1 MLLYCSSAM
10 MMLFPVRRYVT
21 CDWPKLTLL
30 CTYLWSR
37 LGRLLVPV
45 PRAPM
50 RLSRL
55 GTLVIFPE

>member
-30 CTYLWSR
+30 SYL
-37 LGRLLVPV
+37 PV
-45 PRAPM
+45 EQARQA
-50 RLSRL
+50 L
-55 GTLVIFPE
+55 GTHA